1 MPESNDE
8 SCRNMNKKEKI
19 VTVVGIALLIIVAV
33 GFVFGIYF
41 FGLAGVFKVLGV
53 QYDSNWSLVIFVF
66 NLFAIGLIFELFSKV
81 IFKLSV
87 RNMTGKAKVL
97 VIRFLIESTSNW
109 LVLFTVDEFMSSITL
124 SLKTEIIIAIFIALF
139 EIVLEDKDDEDEEE
153 TNKNTED

>member
-1 MPESNDE
+1 MPESNDD
-8 SCRNMNKKEKI
+8 SFRNMNKKEKI

-66 NLFAIGLIFELFSKV
+66 NLFAIGLIFELFTNV

-87 RNMTGKAKVL
+87 RNITGKAKVL

-139 EIVLEDKDDEDEEE
+139 EIVLEDKDEKE
-153 TNKNTED
+153 TIKNTED

>member
-53 QYDSNWSLVIFVF
+53 QYDSNWSLAIFVF

-97 VIRFLIESTSNW
+97 VIRILIESTSNW

-124 SLKTEIIIAIFIALF
+124 SLKTEIIIATFIALF